1 MKEGRKMATFLN
13 PKLRQLVEQATGAGA
28 CMCWTCSSCDSE
40 CPVEIATNRLRP
52 QRIVRYANLGM
63 FEDLIALPEIWYCLS
78 CRRCNRACPNLVT
91 PETLIQYARTEA
103 LLRGVVSWELHAQH
117 ALLMRRVQRVR
128 WHAARACRSGRA
140 PDIDAE
146 RWRQWLET
154 PVSEADG
161 GAIPSTLLFQSA
173 GLSKSAAACFTC
185 GECSS
190 TCPVACERS
199 AFDPRTLFRLANLGL
214 RAELLKT
221 PSLWLCVQCGRCTD
235 ACSQGVDGCG
245 LIADL
250 RSAAL
255 ADNEVDAGFPLR
267 FAEAQKP
274 IYQQLLDEIDRLLES
289 ARFVGTP
296 QKEFA

>member
-1 MKEGRKMATFLN
+1 MKEGGKMASFLN
-13 PKLRQLVEQATGAGA
+13 AKLRQLVEQATGAGA

-52 QRIVRYANLGM
+52 QRVVRYANLGL

-78 CRRCNRACPNLVT
+78 CRRCNRVCPNLVK

-103 LLRGVVSWELHAQH
+103 LLRGVVSWEVHTRHAD
-117 ALLMRRVQRVR
+117 LMRRVQRVR
-128 WHAARACRSGRA
+128 WRAAQACRSGPT
-140 PDIDAE
+140 PDIDHDL
-146 RWRQWLET
+146 WHHWLET
-154 PVSEADG
+154 PVPNGNGA
-161 GAIPSTLLFQSA
+161 AIPSALLFQSA
-173 GLSKSAAACFTC
+173 GLAKAAAACFTC

-190 TCPVACERS
+190 ACPIACERS
-199 AFDPRTLFRLANLGL
+199 VFDPRYLFRLANLGL
-214 RAELLKT
+214 RGELLKN

-235 ACSQGVDGCG
+235 VCSQGVDGCG

-255 ADNEVDAGFPLR
+255 TETEVDNGFPLR

-274 IYQQLLDEIDRLLES
+274 IYQRLLDEIDRLLET
-289 ARFVGTP
+289 AQFVGTP
-296 QKEFA
+296 QEENA